1 MTSAF
6 RASRRTKELLRRE
19 IPGTAAVLAD
29 PHDFAAM
36 RRYRTFPFHDHTHYL
51 RHLEEHLRIR
61 TAQGMRT
68 SLALFDPTAYA
79 AYCEELGIAPDSVDS
94 RARYTADLARNG
106 ATLPY
111 AGEPLAQL
119 LPLLVEE
126 TGRQAVWD
134 SAATRLAEA
143 GTCRKCGEDL
153 SQSAFALAT
162 QALKELLDGLGDGTH
177 HLVCSI
183 PAGAPPLLAALRV
196 TSEEG
201 RHTLSESQSL
211 IFCTV
216 LAAGIAHR
224 TPGGIVSRSTRP
236 EPSSEE
242 ATTTAHDT
250 ARGWA
255 LRDGWPEPLTAA
267 QVFTAYCT
275 DITTGDP
282 IPPEH
287 RVDHTAGFPLTRPPQ
302 SHDC

>member
-6 RASRRTKELLRRE
+6 RTTRRTKELLRRE
-19 IPGTAAVLAD
+19 IPGTAGVLAD

-36 RRYRTFPFHDHTHYL
+36 RRYRTFPFQDHTRYL
-51 RHLEEHLRIR
+51 RHLEDHLRTR

-68 SLALFDPTAYA
+68 SLALFDPAAYA
-79 AYCEELGIAPDSVDS
+79 EYCAELGIDPDSIDS
-94 RARYTADLARNG
+94 RARYTGELAATG

-111 AGEPLAQL
+111 AGEPLPQL

-134 SAATRLAEA
+134 TAATRLAEA
-143 GTCRKCGEDL
+143 GTCQECGADL
-153 SQSAFALAT
+153 SHTAFALAT

-183 PAGAPPLLAALRV
+183 PAGPPPLLAALRV

-201 RHTLSESQSL
+201 RHSLAESPSL
-211 IFCTV
+211 TFCTV

-236 EPSSEE
+236 EPRPE
-242 ATTTAHDT
+242 ATTPHDT
-250 ARGWA
+250 VRGWT

-275 DITTGDP
+275 DAETGDP
-282 IPPEH
+282 IPPEPH
-287 RVDHTAGFPLTRPPQ
+287 VDHTEGFPLTRPPET
-302 SHDC
+302 HHC